1 MSAKHLACSLF
12 HCLMQ
17 PASCATWL
25 LALSSKAMS
34 RKIRKRI
41 TAKPKAKAR
50 VFAALGDKTR
60 LALVA
65 RLCSGEPASISQL
78 SGDSKLSRQ
87 AITKHLGVLE
97 RAGIVS
103 SDYYGR
109 ERLFRFEPEPLQELQ
124 QYLASVSKQWE
135 QTAAKLKSHVEK

>member
-1 MSAKHLACSLF
+1 MSH
-12 HCLMQ
+12 
-17 PASCATWL
+17 
-25 LALSSKAMS
+25 
-34 RKIRKRI
+34 KIRKRI

-65 RLCSGEPASISQL
+65 RLCSGESASISEL
-78 SGDSKLSRQ
+78 AEDSKLTRQ

-103 SDYYGR
+103 SSQAGR
-109 ERLFRFEPEPLQELQ
+109 ERQFRFELEPLEDLE
-124 QYLASVSKQWE
+124 QYLVSV
-135 QTAAKLKSHVEK
+135 AKLWNQTSARRKSQTEK

>member
-1 MSAKHLACSLF
+1 
-12 HCLMQ
+12 
-17 PASCATWL
+17 
-25 LALSSKAMS
+25 MS

-41 TAKPKAKAR
+41 TARPKSKAR

-65 RLCSGEPASISQL
+65 RLCSGEPSSISQL
-78 SGDSKLSRQ
+78 AEDSKLTRQ

-103 SDYYGR
+103 SESSGR
-109 ERLFRFEPEPLQELQ
+109 ERLFRFEPDPLEELR
-124 QYLASVSKQWE
+124 LNLDSVFKQWN
-135 QTAAKLKSHVEK
+135 QTLAREKSGG

>member
-1 MSAKHLACSLF
+1 
-12 HCLMQ
+12 
-17 PASCATWL
+17 
-25 LALSSKAMS
+25 MS

-41 TAKPKAKAR
+41 TARPKSKAR

-65 RLCSGEPASISQL
+65 RLCSGEPSSISQL
-78 SGDSKLSRQ
+78 AEDSKLTRQ

-103 SDYYGR
+103 SESSGR
-109 ERLFRFEPEPLQELQ
+109 ERLFRFEPDPLEELRL
-124 QYLASVSKQWE
+124 YLDSVFKQWN
-135 QTAAKLKSHVEK
+135 QTLAREKSGG

>member
-1 MSAKHLACSLF
+1 
-12 HCLMQ
+12 
-17 PASCATWL
+17 
-25 LALSSKAMS
+25 MS

-41 TAKPKAKAR
+41 TAKPKARAR

-78 SGDSKLSRQ
+78 ADDSKLTRQ

-97 RAGIVS
+97 RAGIVRS
-103 SDYYGR
+103 SCAGR
-109 ERLFRFEPEPLQELQ
+109 ERHFRFELEPIENLQT
-124 QYLASVSKQWE
+124 YLASVSKQWE
-135 QTAAKLKSHVEK
+135 QTSARLKAHVEK

>member
-1 MSAKHLACSLF
+1 MSH
-12 HCLMQ
+12 
-17 PASCATWL
+17 
-25 LALSSKAMS
+25 
-34 RKIRKRI
+34 KIRKRI

-78 SGDSKLSRQ
+78 ADDSKLTRQ

-97 RAGIVS
+97 RAGIVRS
-103 SDYYGR
+103 AQSGR
-109 ERLFRFEPEPLQELQ
+109 ERLFRFDPEPLNELQ
-124 QYLASVSKQWE
+124 QYLASVSKQWD
-135 QTAAKLKSHVEK
+135 QTLVRLKSQVER

>member
-1 MSAKHLACSLF
+1 
-12 HCLMQ
+12 
-17 PASCATWL
+17 
-25 LALSSKAMS
+25 MS

-41 TAKPKAKAR
+41 TAKPKARAR

-78 SGDSKLSRQ
+78 SDDSKLTRQ

-97 RAGIVS
+97 RAGIVRS
-103 SDYYGR
+103 SHSGR
-109 ERLFRFEPEPLQELQ
+109 ERIFKFDPAPIENMQE
-124 QYLASVSKQWE
+124 YLTSVSKQWD
-135 QTAAKLKSHVEK
+135 QTLARLKSHVER

>member
-1 MSAKHLACSLF
+1 MSH
-12 HCLMQ
+12 
-17 PASCATWL
+17 
-25 LALSSKAMS
+25 
-34 RKIRKRI
+34 KIRKRI

-78 SGDSKLSRQ
+78 ADDSKLTRQ

-97 RAGIVS
+97 RAGIVRS
-103 SDYYGR
+103 THSGR
-109 ERLFRFEPEPLQELQ
+109 ERLFRFDPEPFNDLQ
-124 QYLASVSKQWE
+124 QYLDLVSKQWD
-135 QTAAKLKSHVEK
+135 QTLARLKSHVER